1 MHKCCMYPQY
11 FIQHTKQRDVVW
23 CYMTQNIASVC
34 FRWWSKLP
42 MKFHGIPTSNIVGWH
57 ILIVFAFDLYFEC
70 EPSYGG
76 IAPLTTMLFT
86 EPVSKRM
93 DNVRLAGPRR
103 LKLALVSNFEALGY
117 NTHKHS
123 VTSPGTEVTCI
134 LNILYIFK
142 REIWCGAIWH
152 RR

>member
-1 MHKCCMYPQY
+1 MYPQY
-11 FIQHTKQRDVVW
+11 FITIQKRDLVW

-34 FRWWSKLP
+34 FRWWWKLP

-93 DNVRLAGPRR
+93 GNKRLAGPRR
-103 LKLALVSNFEALGY
+103 LELALVSNLKALGY
-117 NTHKHS
+117 NTHKHF
-123 VTSPGTEVTCI
+123 VTSSGTECYTYPQYFMQHTKEWYGMV
-134 LNILYIFK
+134 LYDT
-142 REIWCGAIWH
+142 EDS
-152 RR
+152 